1 MFNEDLQW
9 RFVVGM
15 GKTIMLSA
23 LIQTA
28 RDPEPPDTLQKTM
41 SRRKQLRLDNAFRKR
56 PEASTSAAAPSKG
69 PSATLI
75 VAPTSLLTQ
84 WHDELLRSSKPDT
97 LKVLVWHGQ
106 NRLDLESIVDQ
117 REGPDGKSK
126 GADVV
131 ITSYGTL
138 MSEFSKTQSEN
149 KPSSPVFESKSVFC
163 VYITLLSS
171 SAPFVVEW
179 KRKCQACNYRLA
191 SD

>member
-1 MFNEDLQW
+1 
-9 RFVVGM
+9 
-15 GKTIMLSA
+15 MLSA

-28 RDPEPPDTLQKTM
+28 RDPEPPDTSRGTT

-56 PEASTSAAAPSKG
+56 PEASTSAAAPISLSKG

-117 REGPDGKSK
+117 REGPYGKSK

-138 MSEFSKTQSEN
+138 MSEFSKSQSEN
-149 KPSSPVFESKSVFC
+149 KPSSPVFESKSVFG
-163 VYITLLSS
+163 VYITVLS
-171 SAPFVVEW
+171 
-179 KRKCQACNYRLA
+179 
-191 SD
+191 